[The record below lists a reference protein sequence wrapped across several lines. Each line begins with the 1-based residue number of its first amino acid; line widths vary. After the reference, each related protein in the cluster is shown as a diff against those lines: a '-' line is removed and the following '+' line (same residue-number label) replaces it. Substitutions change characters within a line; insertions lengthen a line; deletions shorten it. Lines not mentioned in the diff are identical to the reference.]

1 MAVVEKL
8 TPKKDPVWQ
17 TRVDL
22 AAAYQLSAKMGM
34 TEGIDNH
41 FTVRVP
47 GTTDKFFINP
57 KGLHWAEI
65 TASDVLMC
73 DYQGNVLEGEHA
85 PPKSGPCIHFP
96 IHKLH
101 PRGGAVFH
109 THMPWSTAIAA
120 IKGGRLEMVHQ
131 NAMRFYDDIAYDH
144 EFNGL
149 AMTHDEGER
158 MGAIMKD
165 KSVLFLENHGVITV
179 AETIGEAFDMM
190 YFIERA
196 SQVQILAQS
205 TGKPLAICR
214 QPMVEETRETFKNF
228 RINAVR
234 HFEAL
239 KRVYL
244 DREGSDYAS

>member
-8 TPKKDPVWQ
+8 NPKSDPVWQ

-22 AAAYQLSAKMGM
+22 AAAYQLSAKLGM

-47 GTTDKFFINP
+47 GTVDRFFINP

-73 DYQGNVLEGEHA
+73 DYAGNVLEGHHI

-96 IHKLH
+96 IHKAH

-120 IKGGRLEMVHQ
+120 IKGGRVEMIHQ
-131 NAMRFYDDIAYDH
+131 NAMRFYNDIAYDDD
-144 EFNGL
+144 FGGL
-149 AMTHDEGER
+149 ATTHDEGER
-158 MGAIMKD
+158 MAGIMKD
-165 KSVLFLENHGVITV
+165 KSILFLANHGVVTV
-179 AETIGEAFDMM
+179 AETVGEAFDMM
-190 YFIERA
+190 YFIERTC
-196 SQVQILAQS
+196 QVQVLAMS
-205 TGKPLAICR
+205 TGRPLNICR
-214 QPMVEETRETFKNF
+214 QAMVDETAGVYKNF
-228 RINAVR
+228 TINATR

>member
-65 TASDVLMC
+65 TALDVLMC
-73 DYQGNVLEGEHA
+73 DYEGNVLEGEHA

-120 IKGGRLEMVHQ
+120 VKGGRVEMVHQ

-165 KSVLFLENHGVITV
+165 KGVLFLENHGVITV
-179 AETIGEAFDMM
+179 AESVGEAFDMM
-190 YFIERA
+190 YFIERTC
-196 SQVQILAQS
+196 QVQVLAQS
-205 TGKPLAICR
+205 MGKPLAICR